1 MKKMLKKYLG
11 ITQLEQGLSQ
21 RIRGVEVNV
30 KELTQ
35 MHIDVDLRGKSTV
48 ILCGRYRRQDYVRVF
63 NVQESDITGLISHL
77 SSLDVKAR
85 CSTVAAHPLISEH
98 IKGEL

>member
-35 MHIDVDLRGKSTV
+35 MHIDVDLRGKSNRDP
-48 ILCGRYRRQDYVRVF
+48 LWQ
-63 NVQESDITGLISHL
+63 VQKTGLCESLQRSGIGHHRAHL
-77 SSLDVKAR
+77 
-85 CSTVAAHPLISEH
+85 PP
-98 IKGEL
+98 ELAGRQGSV